1 MNIVEV
7 SIKEIIPYEKN
18 PRNNKNAIDKVC
30 NSIKEFGFKVP
41 LVIDKDNIIV
51 TGHTRFE
58 AAKKLK
64 LKTLPCVIADDLSDE
79 QIKAFRIADN
89 KVAEFATWDFDLL
102 ESELKDILE
111 IDMSDFGIDLSFLDE
126 DKEEGETLLL
136 ENKPNSYKLI
146 FTNEYE
152 EDKWNQFIDY
162 LSSKYPS
169 ADSIA
174 HAIAKFV
181 EELNI

>member
-1 MNIVEV
+1 MNIVEIN
-7 SIKEIIPYEKN
+7 IKEIIPYDKN

-30 NSIKEFGFKVP
+30 SSIKEFGFKVP
-41 LVIDKDNIIV
+41 LVIDKNNVIV
-51 TGHTRFE
+51 TGHTRYE

-64 LKTLPCVIADDLSDE
+64 LKTLPCIIADDLSE
-79 QIKAFRIADN
+79 EKIKAYRIADN
-89 KVAEFATWDFDLL
+89 KVSEFATWDYELL
-102 ESELKDILE
+102 EEELKDILN
-111 IDMSDFGIDLSFLDE
+111 IDMSDFGIDLSFLD
-126 DKEEGETLLL
+126 DEEEEEPLIL

-146 FTNEYE
+146 FTNDYE

-169 ADSIA
+169 ADSVA